1 MSTLIRRACA
11 VFCIC
16 LASLAV
22 TAAAASAAV
31 WKDKGTNVTS
41 SIQFG
46 LTGGSV
52 FEAFGGTVSC
62 TVRMTI
68 STSGGSTAKITKYEM
83 KSCIPAGSF
92 KTCKVLKAEP
102 KSLPWTVDVN
112 ATDLTTTGMTT
123 LYVLNPGCT
132 LEEYEALSASTTFTL
147 NTPSAIAEI
156 EFVRSGVN
164 FTEFGSMTVDSP
176 NSGTYGIG

>member
-1 MSTLIRRACA
+1 
-11 VFCIC
+11 
-16 LASLAV
+16 LAV
-22 TAAAASAAV
+22 TAAAAQAAV
-31 WKDKGTNVTS
+31 WKDKGTNVTT
-41 SIQFG
+41 SIQIG

-68 STSGGSTAKITKYEM
+68 STSGGSTAQITKYEM

-92 KTCKVLKAEP
+92 KTCKVLKAAP

-112 ATDLTTTGMTT
+112 STDLTTTGENV
-123 LYVLNPGCT
+123 LYVLGSTCAFQ
-132 LEEYEALSASTTFTL
+132 EYEFLSASTTITL
-147 NTPSAIAEI
+147 NTPSSITEI
-156 EFVRSGVN
+156 EFARAGTSLM
-164 FTEFGSMTVDSP
+164 EFGSMTVDSP